1 MMRLSILLLFCCVIA
16 VPVQADKV
24 EQGRVGRAVERHLP
38 SDEDFMQWV
47 IDAER
52 LKEQAG
58 DRLEVREVVMVEPQT
73 VKLDNIVPPIH
84 FESGIAQVPDST
96 VQELRTIL
104 EKMRHRVNV
113 RLNLV
118 GHTDDQPLSAEL
130 AMVYGD
136 NEGLSRERAGQVAE
150 FIQTELGLPSEAISY
165 EWTGALQPIASNAT
179 DAGRALNRRVEVE
192 VWYDELN
199 DKVAQQEYVVS
210 EEIGQI
216 KVCRMET
223 GRPSLLTKTI
233 ADSLESMRRTTGE

>member
-1 MMRLSILLLFCCVIA
+1 MMRLSILLLLCCCVIA

-24 EQGRVGRAVERHLP
+24 EQARVGRAVERHLP

-130 AMVYGD
+130 AMNWRWSTATTKDYPA
-136 NEGLSRERAGQVAE
+136 SGQDRS
-150 FIQTELGLPSEAISY
+150 QNSY
-165 EWTGALQPIASNAT
+165 
-179 DAGRALNRRVEVE
+179 
-192 VWYDELN
+192 
-199 DKVAQQEYVVS
+199 
-210 EEIGQI
+210 
-216 KVCRMET
+216 
-223 GRPSLLTKTI
+223 RPSWV
-233 ADSLESMRRTTGE
+233 SPPRRGHDDRRHQPVRRGFRLAENLIVRTFFCNCSPFGGSE